1 MFCSNCGTKLDD
13 GAKFCTNCGKRVEIP
28 APVQQEKKEES
39 PIPFVP
45 EINVSPV
52 SDTAPASDAV
62 QEIKE
67 EALPV
72 TEEIASA
79 EETAEEA
86 AQTVEETVEETAGA
100 VEEAVAE
107 AEEKAEEIVS
117 EIPEQVSAA
126 AEAVKEE
133 VSAAAEAAPVVNEA
147 PKMPEQPVYQQPPV
161 YGQPVY
167 GQPQYGQPQYGQQQ
181 YAQPQ
186 YAQPQQQYGQPQP
199 QQMQYAQPQYNQ
211 YGQPQYGQPQY
222 FDQYGR
228 PVYFYPQQNAPVG
241 PKKSMVWHYIFTC
254 GVLLLTIA
262 MLVMFAVFSPY
273 GMAYTEY
280 RTIDYGDNF
289 GEILEEIDDFIEFSY
304 DCDDT
309 FKIVDISARI
319 VSGLL
324 VFWGMAIFM
333 LLIMKKKASYGNLI
347 GFGIVLFLLNLG
359 YFLYW
364 LFGYSF
370 EILSDSAWTLFQFP
384 VFALAG
390 LVIMIINC
398 VYYAKRK
405 HQLK

>member
-13 GAKFCTNCGKRVEIP
+13 GAKFCTNCGKRAEIP
-28 APVQQEKKEES
+28 APVQQEKKEEP

-86 AQTVEETVEETAGA
+86 VETVEETVEETAGV

-167 GQPQYGQPQYGQQQ
+167 GQPQYGQQQ

-228 PVYFYPQQNAPVG
+228 PVYFYPQQPAPVG

-262 MLVMFAVFSPY
+262 MLAMFVVFSPY
-273 GMAYTEY
+273 GMAASEY
-280 RTIDYGDNF
+280 EVFENGAEF
-289 GEILEEIDDFIEFSY
+289 DDMLDAAKPLVKLAY
-304 DCDDT
+304 RLDDT
-309 FKIVDISARI
+309 LKIVDISARI
-319 VSGLL
+319 VCGLL
-324 VFWGMAIFM
+324 ALWGMAIFM

-370 EILSDSAWTLFQFP
+370 EILTDSAWTLFQFP